1 MDEEFEDD
9 TERERQWLKKEF
21 GENDEFFKAL
31 KGKLTRETKK
41 KKDNFLDEL
50 KEAYINYKK
59 KTYKYDKYGTEEQ
72 IQNAFSNGKIFVFRG
87 NKISRMVVSIIIL
100 ILTVSWFTIFVF
112 GFTIDFH
119 QTFGLGLYIFLFF
132 TFGILTFLP
141 CFFGILIIVRKFL
154 VIGPTGVYYRK
165 IIKTKFFQWSNVF
178 VAEAR
183 IITTKGGYKTPSIT
197 TAQITI
203 ILPSGEKVRFGS
215 FDYRN
220 KEFTRKGKR
229 RMFLNLF
236 LIYSETK
243 SIHALEIKLRELKV
257 ELEKANLEYK
267 QLIDNSEQFDD
278 RELYEAESRFEMK
291 GKTIMVQLRALKEE
305 VKRL

>member
-21 GENDEFFKAL
+21 GENNEFFKAL
-31 KGKLTRETKK
+31 TRETQKS
-41 KKDNFLDEL
+41 FLDEL

-59 KTYKYDKYGTEEQ
+59 KNYKYNKYGTEEQ

-87 NKISRMVVSIIIL
+87 NKISLMVTSIISL
-100 ILTVSWFTIFVF
+100 ILTVSWFTIFVI
-112 GFTIDFH
+112 GFTINLH

-132 TFGILTFLP
+132 IFGIPTFLS

-165 IIKTKFFQWSNVF
+165 IIKSKFFQWSNVF

-197 TAQITI
+197 SAQIII

-220 KEFTRKGKR
+220 KEFTRKVKR
-229 RMFLNLF
+229 QMFLNLF

-243 SIHALEIKLRELKV
+243 
-257 ELEKANLEYK
+257 
-267 QLIDNSEQFDD
+267 
-278 RELYEAESRFEMK
+278 
-291 GKTIMVQLRALKEE
+291 
-305 VKRL
+305 